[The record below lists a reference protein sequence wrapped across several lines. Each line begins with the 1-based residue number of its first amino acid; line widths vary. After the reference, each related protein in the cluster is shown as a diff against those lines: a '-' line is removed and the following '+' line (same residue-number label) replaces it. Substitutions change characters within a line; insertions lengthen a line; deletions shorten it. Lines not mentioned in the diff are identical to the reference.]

1 MQKTATKQPLKLDI
15 KQTTPIKCD
24 NSEGCESEVFMPAMK
39 FRRVPKL
46 LTGAKE
52 DQIYPVQIFMCVSC
66 GNIPA
71 QFDLDIEG

>member
-24 NSEGCESEVFMPAMK
+24 NEGCESDVFIPAMK

-46 LTGAKE
+46 LTGSKE

-66 GNIPA
+66 GNIPE